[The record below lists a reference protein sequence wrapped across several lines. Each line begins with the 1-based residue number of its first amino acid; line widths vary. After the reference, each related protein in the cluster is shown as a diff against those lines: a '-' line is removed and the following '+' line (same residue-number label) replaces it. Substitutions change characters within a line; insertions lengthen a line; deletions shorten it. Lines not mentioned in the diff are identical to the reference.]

1 MGLDHLLSDESSTVR
16 PVGRGFVEDIVDDES
31 TVGLIPEF
39 LKFLPEHCMSVKLQ
53 HKSVDIRI
61 SDSSTLA

>member
-16 PVGRGFVEDIVDDES
+16 PVGRGIVEDIVNDES

-39 LKFLPEHCMSVKLQ
+39 FKFPPEDCMSVK
-53 HKSVDIRI
+53 V
-61 SDSSTLA
+61 